1 METHTENNES
11 PEEVASM
18 PQSYAFTVHFD
29 SRKQSQ
35 SSEVEAIN
43 KFARR
48 HIRNLSLPISKVYE
62 NKVCTLNILL
72 YYFVI

>member
-1 METHTENNES
+1 MESEPES
-11 PEEVASM
+11 PENGTSSEEIASL

-29 SRKQSQ
+29 NAKPAGEST
-35 SSEVEAIN
+35 N

-62 NKVCTLNILL
+62 NKVSVV
-72 YYFVI
+72 F